1 MYRVDRFNECLVCYV
16 LCHLSGSCSIFL
28 SFFLDVCVCVGVL
41 AFQFISV
48 SVVQVLLLLWNEV
61 EKSPRARAYF
71 ITEML
76 SLSFIIRDNTV
87 WYFLSCSIR
96 QNVTLHCYYN
106 VWMLLRVAVTHP
118 HHSILYTYIYI
129 QLKRRNCTGR
139 MDRIEQHRMPL
150 TFFHHRTW
158 IHLML
163 PKLPY

>member
-1 MYRVDRFNECLVCYV
+1 MIKRVNINNVVSVMYRVDRFNECLVCCV

-96 QNVTLHCYYN
+96 QNVTLHRYYN

-118 HHSILYTYIYI
+118 HHSIPYIYI
-129 QLKRRNCTGR
+129 YNWRVGTVQ
-139 MDRIEQHRMPL
+139 DA
-150 TFFHHRTW
+150 RTE
-158 IHLML
+158 
-163 PKLPY
+163 